1 MTDTST
7 KLSADFKLDA
17 APKIVEPTIYELSSP
32 GRIGVDFP
40 DPDVPR
46 ADLPDSL
53 LRAELP
59 LPELSEVD
67 VGATLSNSPPSTTA
81 WTADSTPSALVR

>member
-1 MTDTST
+1 MDI
-7 KLSADFKLDA
+7 KLDA

-46 ADLPDSL
+46 AELPDSL

-67 VGATLSNSPPSTTA
+67 VVRDYIKALHLQLQRGQRLLPPRLLY
-81 WTADSTPSALVR
+81 DEVQPEN